1 MSKDLTNEEI
11 SPFNSIPCAYWWFI
25 VTATTVGYGD
35 YYPTSTIGQWIAAFA
50 MIAGVLVIAF
60 PVSVFSDLWSDELK
74 KVKGFES
81 IFEDDNDNDN
91 DNDNTANNG
100 VSDNIGSN
108 KKEEER
114 KSRRPA
120 LRRRDQDQYQE
131 INTGFE
137 EFHSKSSTHITMEK
151 EDLNEIV
158 SSIYTIQQ
166 NQRRIQRIM
175 KKYYLDEDHH

>member
-81 IFEDDNDNDN
+81 MFEVDDDD
-91 DNDNTANNG
+91 DNTANNG
-100 VSDNIGSN
+100 VSDNIKSN
-108 KKEEER
+108 EKEVER
-114 KSRRPA
+114 ISRIIPRQ
-120 LRRRDQDQYQE
+120 LRRQDQDQYQE
-131 INTGFE
+131 INAGFE
-137 EFHSKSSTHITMEK
+137 ECHSKSSTHIIMEK
-151 EDLNEIV
+151 KDLDEIV

-166 NQRRIQRIM
+166 NQPPLHRIM
-175 KKYYLDEDHH
+175 KKYYLDADHH